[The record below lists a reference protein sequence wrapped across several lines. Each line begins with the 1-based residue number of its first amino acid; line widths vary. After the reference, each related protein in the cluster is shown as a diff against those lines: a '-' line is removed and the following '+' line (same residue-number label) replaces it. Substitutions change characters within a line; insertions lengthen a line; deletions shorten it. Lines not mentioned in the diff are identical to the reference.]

1 MWPLLGELKFY
12 KENSWGENVVWTLFQ
27 LKLTDVDT
35 NEELVFY
42 INQWF
47 AMDEGDGEIVREFS
61 VDRLG
66 EMSLPCE

>member
-1 MWPLLGELKFY
+1 MSETI
-12 KENSWGENVVWTLFQ
+12 ESHFQ

-42 INQWF
+42 INQWL

-66 EMSLPCE
+66 EMSLPCEYLHLVCLYLYSRISQ